1 MVNYS
6 YIKLKHSYIII
17 IIVTKYIMD
26 NIDSEKVLFDNLNDE
41 SSQLYNNNLL
51 KTNSYIESLKLEQS
65 KRKIFKSSAK
75 ISGSIDD
82 ILVNINHGTA
92 PNIVHDIF
100 KNLFKDNNICL
111 LCNSTRVPL
120 ERAHCNIYPRPDL
133 LRIAIEN
140 NWVDEDTSILIIDII
155 MDFIKLHGILCP
167 IYPLCKECH
176 KKYDKYS
183 KKRS

>member
-1 MVNYS
+1 MDF
-6 YIKLKHSYIII
+6 
-17 IIVTKYIMD
+17 MD
-26 NIDSEKVLFDNLNDE
+26 NEVELFDDLNDE
-41 SSQLYNNNLL
+41 SSELYKKNLIKTNCYIEKLNLL
-51 KTNSYIESLKLEQS
+51 SS
-65 KRKIFKSSAK
+65 KRKIFKSYAK
-75 ISGSIDD
+75 ISGPIDD

-100 KNLFKDNNICL
+100 KNLFKDNNMCL

-183 KKRS
+183 KKKLNTK